1 VVLEG
6 WVVAHDG
13 NLSVAIDPMLD
24 DELVL
29 EGRALELIRSLN
41 EQRKQ
46 EGFDLTDRITLTLPG
61 VHADL
66 ADRFKDW
73 IAAEVLATSITI
85 DDGLGSPTMTRV
97 VTED

>member
-1 VVLEG
+1 
-6 WVVAHDG
+6 VAHDG
-13 NLSVAIDPMLD
+13 NLSVAIDPKLD
-24 DELVL
+24 DELIL
-29 EGRALELIRSLN
+29 EGRALELIRALN

-66 ADRFKDW
+66 VDRFKDW

-85 DDGLGSPTMTRV
+85 DDGLESPTMTRV
-97 VTED
+97 